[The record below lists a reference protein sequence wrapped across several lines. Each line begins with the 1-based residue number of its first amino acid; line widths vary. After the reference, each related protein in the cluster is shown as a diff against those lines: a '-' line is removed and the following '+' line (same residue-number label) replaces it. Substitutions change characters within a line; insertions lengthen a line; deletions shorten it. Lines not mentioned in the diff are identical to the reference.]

1 MSIPWA
7 QMEHGKETNY
17 LVVVRTNPPTQNH
30 LAWWNGELPWY
41 FKSCLSKNLR
51 LSDQN
56 PKTPKSW
63 MRLNLIPFWS
73 AWKRVCLTSSMWW
86 FKWCKLLQSCFKL
99 LRATLAW
106 STPSV
111 ELRSQARSSVGDVAF
126 PGHGNK
132 LQPARCQHSLPKAKA
147 QHTQDANSKEPG
159 GTHRGVWTR
168 REGGKQFLNLL
179 NSLKWY
185 LHSSFIEV
193 CDFCLRLDQSC
204 CFRFWRRSFWFSTC
218 PLQWLLFL

>member
-1 MSIPWA
+1 MASSRGTLNHAFRKIWD
-7 QMEHGKETNY
+7 
-17 LVVVRTNPPTQNH
+17 LVT
-30 LAWWNGELPWY
+30 
-41 FKSCLSKNLR
+41 
-51 LSDQN
+51 
-56 PKTPKSW
+56 KTPKPQSRGW
-63 MRLNLIPFWS
+63 DSISFHFGVLGNECVWLVP
-73 AWKRVCLTSSMWW
+73 CDDSSDA
-86 FKWCKLLQSCFKL
+86 SCFKVASSCFD
-99 LRATLAW
+99 RPWPDPRHQW
-106 STPSV
+106 SWG
-111 ELRSQARSSVGDVAF
+111 RARSSVGDVAF